1 MPEGLSP
8 SEVGKEIAEHRHK
21 VAEEEEEEEKEQG
34 EESGTE
40 AKGQE
45 RWLTITEAL
54 LLAVVAI
61 LAAWSGFASA
71 KWSTHSSLDLAKASA
86 ARTEANRAAYQA
98 ADLKNFDSL
107 TFNAW
112 FAAYVA
118 NNKSAMRVAEG
129 RFRPVFLTAFEAW
142 LATHPFTNPNAPKG
156 PTYMPQ
162 YKQPELTLSNAL
174 DKKADVYYA
183 LGEQAGSNA
192 DGYVRTTVYLATV
205 LFLVGISGHFKV
217 RGARIGLISV
227 AGVILVFS
235 VVSLILAPKPPV

>member
-21 VAEEEEEEEKEQG
+21 VEEEEKEQEQG
-34 EESGTE
+34 EKPGAE

-45 RWLTITEAL
+45 RWLTITEAV

-71 KWSTHSSLDLAKASA
+71 KWSTHSSLSLAKASA
-86 ARTEANRAAYQA
+86 ARTEANRADYEA
-98 ADLKNFDSL
+98 ANLESFDS
-107 TFNAW
+107 TMFDAW
-112 FAAYVA
+112 FTAYVA
-118 NNKSAMRVAEG
+118 HDKAAMRVAEA
-129 RFRPVFLTAFEAW
+129 RFRPVYLAAFKAW
-142 LATHPFTNPNAPKG
+142 LTTDPFHNPNAPKG
-156 PTYMPQ
+156 PSYMPQ
-162 YKQPELTLSNAL
+162 YKLSQLAQATAFDAKANA
-174 DKKADVYYA
+174 YYL
-183 LGEQAGSNA
+183 LGEEAGSNA

-217 RGARIGLISV
+217 RAARMGLIGV

-235 VVSLILAPKPPV
+235 VVSLIIAPKPPV

>member
-8 SEVGKEIAEHRHK
+8 SEVGKEISEHRHH
-21 VAEEEEEEEKEQG
+21 AEEEEKEKD
-34 EESGTE
+34 EESAPE
-40 AKGQE
+40 AKGRARHE
-45 RWLTITEAL
+45 RWLTITEAV
-54 LLAVVAI
+54 LLAVVAV

-71 KWSTHSSLDLAKASA
+71 KWSTHSSLYLAKASA
-86 ARTEANRAAYQA
+86 ARTEANRAAYE
-98 ADLKNFDSL
+98 ADNLMSFDS
-107 TFNAW
+107 TMFDAW

-118 NNKSAMRVAEG
+118 HNKAAMRVAEA
-129 RFRPVFLTAFEAW
+129 RFRPVYLAAFKAW
-142 LATHPFTNPNAPKG
+142 LATHPFTNPNAPRG
-156 PTYMPQ
+156 PSYMPQ
-162 YKQPELTLSNAL
+162 YKLPQVADSAMLDAKANA
-174 DKKADVYYA
+174 YYA

-235 VVSLILAPKPPV
+235 VISLITAPKPPV

>member
-8 SEVGKEIAEHRHK
+8 SEVGKELAEHRHK
-21 VAEEEEEEEKEQG
+21 TEEKEKEQREG
-34 EESGTE
+34 AAAE
-40 AKGQE
+40 ARGRE
-45 RWLTITEAL
+45 RWLTITEAT

-107 TFNAW
+107 TFNSW
-112 FAAYVA
+112 FTAYVA
-118 NNKSAMRVAEG
+118 HNKAAMRVAQE
-129 RFRPVFLTAFEAW
+129 RFRPLFLTAFEAW
-142 LATHPFTNPNAPKG
+142 LATDPFKNPNAPKG

-162 YKQPELTLSNAL
+162 YKQPELALSNAL
-174 DKKADVYYA
+174 DNRASTYYS

-217 RGARIGLISV
+217 RSARIGLISI

-235 VVSLILAPKPPV
+235 VISLILAPKPPV

>member
-8 SEVGKEIAEHRHK
+8 SEVGKEISEHLHQ
-21 VAEEEEEEEKEQG
+21 AEEKQKDEKPA
-34 EESGTE
+34 E

-45 RWLTITEAL
+45 RWLTITEAI

-86 ARTEANRAAYQA
+86 ERTEANRAAYQA
-98 ADLKNFDSL
+98 ADLKNFDAL

-112 FAAYVA
+112 FTAYVA
-118 NNKSAMRVAEG
+118 HNKVAMRVAEG
-129 RFRPVFLTAFEAW
+129 RFRPIFDTAFKAW
-142 LATHPFTNPNAPKG
+142 LTTHPFTNPNAPKG

-162 YKQPELTLSNAL
+162 YKQPELAASNAL
-174 DKKADVYYA
+174 DNRASSYYT
-183 LGEQAGSNA
+183 LGEEAGANA

-217 RGARIGLISV
+217 RSARMGLIGV

-235 VVSLILAPKPPV
+235 VISLILAPKPPV